1 MYRSSSYHPQSLKV
15 VKHIIPMMLDG
26 VRAFL
31 SFPEFL
37 RNSSQGFQLAHS
49 LGGGTGS
56 GMGTLLISKVR
67 KLHISGWP
75 SFEVIFLSD
84 PITTTFES
92 SVSLISA
99 FQIREEYPDRIMN
112 TFSVI
117 PSPKVFPMHSN
128 CTLCKGKATVSRSS
142 CLQFVLV
149 LWIFL
154 LHTVRDLWASNCF
167 RSKAVSPKLGIS

>member
-1 MYRSSSYHPQSLKV
+1 MLHHYLITKVSQFSYLKSLPSMYRSSSYHPQSLKV

-84 PITTTFES
+84 PITTRFES
-92 SVSLISA
+92 SVSLI
-99 FQIREEYPDRIMN
+99 
-112 TFSVI
+112 
-117 PSPKVFPMHSN
+117 
-128 CTLCKGKATVSRSS
+128 
-142 CLQFVLV
+142 
-149 LWIFL
+149 
-154 LHTVRDLWASNCF
+154 
-167 RSKAVSPKLGIS
+167 